1 MEHSC
6 EDNAL
11 SQMWRRRE
19 GGSGGGLVQVVS
31 HHWAFL
37 NVLMVRQGRR
47 QQESAGR
54 LEAEI
59 VNTEG
64 ALETVQAKHL
74 IFQMK
79 KLRYSVM
86 KGRENTC
93 SRHRGS

>member
-19 GGSGGGLVQVVS
+19 GVSGGGPVQVVS
-31 HHWAFL
+31 HHWALL
-37 NVLMVRQGRR
+37 NVLMVKQGRR
-47 QQESAGR
+47 QQELAGR

-59 VNTEG
+59 VSTEG
-64 ALETVQAKHL
+64 ALENVQAKRL

-79 KLRYSVM
+79 KLKYLFM
-86 KGRENTC
+86 KGQESTC